1 MNNKITFPGLA
12 AMLADKSGRSKRFSE
27 DFLREFFALIS
38 ESLENGESVKIK
50 GLGTFR
56 LSRVEPRKSVDV
68 TTGQPMEI
76 AGHSKVVFVPAKEL
90 AEAVNAPFEAFSAVE
105 IPDSADLSALES
117 DDAESSPVA
126 NDLIPL
132 VIEEEEVVASD
143 SETIKM
149 DSFAPVMEPDE
160 DKIDS
165 SDAEVEESE
174 EEFVEEETDEG
185 SDKDSGT
192 GAEEEIEVPVYED
205 GTSSSRR
212 KWFSG
217 FFVGIA
223 AAVFVIAVAAGLWI
237 WFAKPDFSTLLAS
250 GKSHVVEKV
259 IVANAEVNDSAVVI
273 PIENIEP
280 KEVVAD
286 VDDVPT
292 APSDRPVYDTIGK
305 TRYLTTMAKD
315 HYGNFNLWPYIYEEN
330 KSFLRHPDRIRP
342 GTQVVVPNL
351 SKYGVDPNNKKDIE
365 KAKAL
370 GVEIYSRY
378 KLN

>member
-250 GKSHVVEKV
+250 GKPHVVEKV